1 MGFDPPAGPP
11 PPPPAAVRDLGPYL
25 VYAGRLEE
33 GKRVPVAVDH
43 VMRLAGERRDGPAL
57 VLMGRGGYRAPAS
70 ARGHV
75 VELGYV
81 SEEEKRAVYSGAAA
95 LVNPS
100 EMESLSIVL
109 MEAWLE
115 GTPAIVA
122 SGSEVM
128 NDHVARSGGGMTF
141 GSYDEFRDA
150 AGRVLD
156 NPGERERMGAR
167 GRTYALEEYGWPAVW
182 ERLTVVAERL
192 AP

>member
-1 MGFDPPAGPP
+1 MGFDPPEGPP
-11 PPPPAAVRDLGPYL
+11 GPLPAALRGLGPYL

-33 GKRVPVAVDH
+33 GKRVQVAVDH
-43 VMRLAGERRDGPAL
+43 VARLAGERPGAPAL

-81 SEEEKRAVYSGAAA
+81 SEEEKRAVYAGALA

-100 EMESLSIVL
+100 ELESLSIVL

-128 NDHVARSGGGMTF
+128 SDHVARSGGGLTF
-141 GSYDEFRDA
+141 AGYDEFRA
-150 AGRVLD
+150 AAVRLLD
-156 NPGERERMGAR
+156 DPGERERMGAR
-167 GRTYALEEYGWPAVW
+167 GRAYALEEYGWPAVW
-182 ERLTVVAERL
+182 GRLAAVAERL
-192 AP
+192 AG